1 MRPGP
6 EFDRIRSVIGAIG
19 SQESPDVLLGPGDD
33 AAVIR
38 AGPDES
44 IVVSSDLSVED
55 VHFRREWLKW
65 EAIGFRAAASA
76 LSDLA
81 AMAARPIGVLLSVAV
96 PPELD
101 LRTLDEIASGVG
113 ACLRTHETP
122 LLGGDLS
129 RSPGPVMIDVVVL
142 GAARDPVGRDGANVG
157 DELWVTGRLGGAAL
171 AASAW
176 AGGLEPEAATRR
188 AFERPVPR
196 LKESQL
202 LCENAEVHAVID
214 LSDGLAGDAEQIAA
228 ASGVC
233 LLLETE
239 RVPLH
244 RALEGWSDPA
254 AALALAVGGGED
266 YELLLAIA
274 PGSATDARRLLS
286 SELSVDLTRVG
297 RVTNG
302 RGVRWVGGDGRDVDV
317 PTGFD
322 HFGGGA

>member
-1 MRPGP
+1 MRSVSMRPGP

-142 GAARDPVGRDGANVG
+142 GAARDPVGRDGAHVG
-157 DELWVTGRLGGAAL
+157 DEL
-171 AASAW
+171 
-176 AGGLEPEAATRR
+176 
-188 AFERPVPR
+188 
-196 LKESQL
+196 
-202 LCENAEVHAVID
+202 
-214 LSDGLAGDAEQIAA
+214 
-228 ASGVC
+228 
-233 LLLETE
+233 
-239 RVPLH
+239 
-244 RALEGWSDPA
+244 
-254 AALALAVGGGED
+254 
-266 YELLLAIA
+266 
-274 PGSATDARRLLS
+274 
-286 SELSVDLTRVG
+286 
-297 RVTNG
+297 
-302 RGVRWVGGDGRDVDV
+302 
-317 PTGFD
+317 
-322 HFGGGA
+322 